1 MNGWLKQLI
10 DLSGDYDYAWFIAI
24 LAWCGV
30 AVGAWRRDDRR
41 ETWLIWLAGANIVQ
55 AAIELTLYANYFHY
69 QYPYVWWDLALGLSQ
84 AIGIAAL
91 WWPLAGQ
98 VVPVRPQLW
107 RLLTLTVAVYLG
119 VTRFDSPI
127 YGGLSLALA
136 SAGGAWAVIRSAS
149 AVRVLGRLS
158 PRELRRMRLG
168 LLVVAVLPIVSTF
181 GPLAYAMAMG
191 RRDTDFSPFELIA
204 AVANAVAAVLLG
216 SALWAQRLRAA
227 PGASESAAQRWSADL
242 RLGFTILT
250 VWLVFGLA
258 LAVANGRLARHTFE
272 ESLLLRARTA
282 AALLD
287 QAALRAALGPNF
299 QLGETRTVR
308 RISNGKE
315 AQQVSVPWTEAAP
328 FATLRSQLRQLL
340 EANQTNTASSFFIW
354 LMVIRDGKAIRAAQ
368 ASDPE
373 GPHPWR
379 NIENDPAL
387 ADEARL
393 AKGRAFLEGP
403 VADEWGPRVSANAAV
418 MDTSTGRPLGWLTM
432 TIEAIAWATT
442 FAMARL
448 QAMFVTAIGVA
459 LWVVAVMFW
468 LRRSERELALQQAEQ
483 SAAADRAKSQFL
495 AQVSHEL
502 RAPLQGIYGYTDL
515 IEMTPL
521 DVHQQDLLSS
531 LRGQSTLMLRLVN
544 DLVDLGALQ
553 AGAFRLNPEEV
564 ELHALVAECLDS
576 VRTRAEAKN
585 LEISCQLH
593 PGVPG
598 QARTDGARLRQVL
611 LNLLGNAVK
620 YTHVG
625 GIKLRVQRC
634 DPVNL
639 GLPVPE
645 WARIGV
651 WVEFAVIDTGPG
663 IAPEDQQRIFEPF
676 IRLER
681 DLAEQGAGL
690 GLALTGRLCH
700 ALGGNVHV
708 ESDGEHGSSFIARL
722 PLGVPGEP
730 ATGEKRVTD
739 PAKASWPG
747 LRVLVADDN
756 TLMRELTVT
765 FLRSRGARVTEA
777 CDGLTAVEECRER
790 MFDVVLLD
798 ISMPWLDGHAAIQ
811 RLRAPRG
818 ARGRP
823 WVIGLSAHAKPEEE
837 ARALA
842 EGMDCFLVKPMPL
855 AALAE
860 AMFAAPAAQRVWR
873 TAGVETAE
881 TGTPLRERL
890 LEIYARETPRVMDK
904 LRGAAQAHDWPALRS
919 LAHYLQN
926 SADALG
932 DERLQRCCHDLQFAA
947 ETASD
952 DSVGS
957 LLTALELAANEPL
970 ALRRK
975 QLPVSARPRAQVG
988 QLAHA

>member
-24 LAWCGV
+24 LAWCAV
-30 AVGAWRRDDRR
+30 AIGAWGRRDRR
-41 ETWLIWLAGANIVQ
+41 ESWLIWLAGANVVQ
-55 AAIELTLYANYFHY
+55 ATLELTLYANDIRM
-69 QYPYVWWDLALGLSQ
+69 PYLGWDFVLGLSQ
-84 AIGIAAL
+84 AVGIAAL

-98 VVPVRPQLW
+98 VVPVRRQFW
-107 RLLTLTVAVYLG
+107 RVLTLTAGLYLG

-136 SAGGAWAVIRSAS
+136 SAGGVWAVIRSVS

-168 LLVVAVLPIVSTF
+168 LLAVAVLPIVSTF
-181 GPLAYAMAMG
+181 GPLAYAMDLG

-204 AVANAVAAVLLG
+204 AVANVVAAVWLA

-227 PGASESAAQRWSADL
+227 PGASESAAKRWNADL
-242 RLGFTILT
+242 RLGFTILI

-258 LAVANGRLARHTFE
+258 LAVANGRQARADFE
-272 ESLLLRARTA
+272 QSLLLRARTA

-287 QAALRAALGPNF
+287 QTALRAALGPNF
-299 QLGETRTVR
+299 KPGQIRTVHR
-308 RISNGKE
+308 QMINGKE
-315 AQQVSVPWTEAAP
+315 AQQVYVPWTEAEP
-328 FATLRSQLRQLL
+328 SFSTLRSQLRQLL
-340 EANQTNTASSFFIW
+340 EANQTNSASRFFIW
-354 LMVIRDGKAIRAAQ
+354 LMVIRDGKAICAAK
-368 ASDPE
+368 ASDSE
-373 GPHPWR
+373 RPHPWK
-379 NIENDPAL
+379 NIIDDPAL

-393 AKGRAFLEGP
+393 AKGGAFLEGP
-403 VADEWGPRVSANAAV
+403 VTDEWGSRVSANAPV
-418 MDTSTGRPLGWLTM
+418 MDTATGRPLGWLSM
-432 TIEAIAWATT
+432 TIASTAWATT

-468 LRRSERELALQQAEQ
+468 LRRSERELAMQQAEQ
-483 SAAADRAKSQFL
+483 SEAADRAKSQFL

-521 DVHQQDLLSS
+521 DVHQQDLLTS

-564 ELHALVAECLDS
+564 DLHGLVAECLDS

-593 PGVPG
+593 PSVPG

-620 YTHVG
+620 YTHEG
-625 GIKLRVQRC
+625 SIKLRVQRC

-645 WARIGV
+645 WARVGV
-651 WVEFAVIDTGPG
+651 WVEFGVIDTGPG

-722 PLGVPGEP
+722 PFGLPTEP
-730 ATGEKRVTD
+730 ATGEKRVTE
-739 PAKASWPG
+739 PGKAAWPG

-756 TLMRELTVT
+756 TLMRELLCS

-818 ARGRP
+818 ARGQP
-823 WVIGLSAHAKPEEE
+823 WVIGLSAHAGPEEE

-842 EGMDCFLVKPMPL
+842 GGMNCFLVKPMPL

-873 TAGVETAE
+873 TAGAETEETAA
-881 TGTPLRERL
+881 PLRERL
-890 LEIYARETPRVMDK
+890 LEIYARETPRVVDK

-932 DERLQRCCHDLQFAA
+932 AGQLRRCCRDLESAA
-947 ETASD
+947 EKAAD
-952 DSVGS
+952 DSVGP
-957 LLTALELAANEPL
+957 LLTAVELAANEPL
-970 ALRRK
+970 SFRRK
-975 QLPVSARPRAQVG
+975 QPLVHVG
-988 QLAHA
+988 QLVHA

>member
-1 MNGWLKQLI
+1 MNDWLKQLI
-10 DLSGDYDYAWFIAI
+10 DFSGDYDYAWFIAC
-24 LAWCGV
+24 LAWSGV
-30 AVGAWRRDDRR
+30 AVGAWGRRDRR
-41 ETWLIWLAGANIVQ
+41 ESWLIWLAVANMVQ
-55 AAIELTLYANYFHY
+55 GAIELTLYANDFLVPD
-69 QYPYVWWDLALGLSQ
+69 PYYTWDFALGLSQ

-91 WWPLAGQ
+91 WWPLVGQ

-107 RLLTLTVAVYLG
+107 RALTLTAGIYLG
-119 VTRFDSPI
+119 VTRFDSPV

-158 PRELRRMRLG
+158 PRELRQMRLG
-168 LLVVAVLPIVSTF
+168 LLAVAVLPIISSF
-181 GPLAYAMAMG
+181 GPLAYAMDLG
-191 RRDTDFSPFELIA
+191 RRNTDFSPFELIA
-204 AVANAVAAVLLG
+204 AVFSVIAAVLLG
-216 SALWAQRLRAA
+216 SALWEQRLRSA
-227 PGASESAAQRWSADL
+227 PGASESAAQRWNADL
-242 RLGFTILT
+242 RLGFTILS
-250 VWLVFGLA
+250 VWMVFGLA
-258 LAVANGRLARHTFE
+258 LAVANGRQARAAFE
-272 ESLLLRARTA
+272 QSLLLRARTA
-282 AALLD
+282 AVLLD
-287 QAALRAALGPNF
+287 QTALRAAFGPNF
-299 QLGETRTVR
+299 QPEQTRTVR
-308 RISNGKE
+308 RVSNNGKE
-315 AQQVSVPWTEAAP
+315 AHQVYMSGTETAA
-328 FATLRSQLRQLL
+328 FATLHSQLRQLL
-340 EANQTNTASSFFIW
+340 QANQTNNAGRLFIW
-354 LMVIRDGKAIRAAQ
+354 LMVIRDGKAIRAVDAKE
-368 ASDPE
+368 PE
-373 GPHPWR
+373 RHPWK

-393 AKGRAFLEGP
+393 AKGGAFLEGP
-403 VADEWGPRVSANAAV
+403 VEDEWGTWFFANAAV
-418 MDTSTGRPLGWLTM
+418 VDTATGRPLGWLTM
-432 TIEAIAWATT
+432 TVSSTAWATT

-521 DVHQQDLLSS
+521 DVHQQDLLTS

-564 ELHALVAECLDS
+564 ELPALVAECLDS
-576 VRTRAEAKN
+576 VRTRAEAKG
-585 LEISCQLH
+585 LEISCQLQ

-620 YTHVG
+620 YTREG
-625 GIKLRVQRC
+625 SIKLGIQRC
-634 DPVNL
+634 DPVDL
-639 GLPVPE
+639 GMPVPE

-700 ALGGNVHV
+700 ALGGNLHV

-722 PLGVPGEP
+722 PLGVPGES
-730 ATGEKRVTD
+730 AVGEKLVTD
-739 PAKASWPG
+739 PAKATWPG

-756 TLMRELTVT
+756 NLMREMLCS
-765 FLRSRGARVTEA
+765 FLRSRGALVTEA
-777 CDGLTAVEECRER
+777 CDGLAAVEECHER

-823 WVIGLSAHAKPEEE
+823 WVIGLSAHARPEEE
-837 ARALA
+837 ARAMA
-842 EGMDCFLVKPMPL
+842 GGMDCFLVKPMPL

-860 AMFAAPAAQRVWR
+860 AMFAAPAAQRVWH
-873 TAGVETAE
+873 TAGVETEE
-881 TGTPLRERL
+881 TPALLRERL
-890 LEIYARETPRVMDK
+890 LEIYARETPRVVDE
-904 LRGAAQAHDWPALRS
+904 LRGAARAHDWPALRS
-919 LAHYLQN
+919 LAHYLKN

-932 DERLQRCCHDLQFAA
+932 AGRLQRCCNDLQFAA
-947 ETASD
+947 ETATGA
-952 DSVGS
+952 SVDP
-957 LLTALELAANEPL
+957 LLTAVELAANEPL
-970 ALRRK
+970 SFGQK
-975 QLPVSARPRAQVG
+975 QRLV
-988 QLAHA
+988 HA

>member
-1 MNGWLKQLI
+1 MNDLLQQLI
-10 DLSGDYDYAWFIAI
+10 NLSGDYDYVWFIAG

-30 AVGAWRRDDRR
+30 AVGAWGRGDRC
-41 ETWLIWLAGANIVQ
+41 ESWLIWLAGANVVQ
-55 AAIELTLYANYFHY
+55 AAIELALYTNDFR
-69 QYPYVWWDLALGLSQ
+69 YPYIGWDLALGLSQ

-91 WWPLAGQ
+91 WWPLVGQ
-98 VVPVRPQLW
+98 VVPMRPQLW
-107 RLLTLTVAVYLG
+107 RALTLTAGLFLG
-119 VTRFDSPI
+119 LTRFDSPV

-181 GPLAYAMAMG
+181 GPLAYAMNLG
-191 RRDTDFSPFELIA
+191 RRYVDFSPFELIA
-204 AVANAVAAVLLG
+204 AIANVVAAILLA

-227 PGASESAAQRWSADL
+227 PGASESAVQRWNADL

-250 VWLVFGLA
+250 VWLAAGLA
-258 LAVANGRLARHTFE
+258 IAVWNGRQARAAFE
-272 ESLLLRARTA
+272 QSLLLRARTA

-287 QAALRAALGPNF
+287 QAALRSALGPNF
-299 QLGETRTVR
+299 KVSETRTVR
-308 RISNGKE
+308 RISNGQE
-315 AQQVSVPWTEAAP
+315 AQQAYVPWTEAAP
-328 FATLRSQLRQLL
+328 FDTLRLQLRQLF
-340 EANQTNTASSFFIW
+340 EANQTDSAGGFFIG
-354 LMVIRDGKAIRAAQ
+354 LNVIWDGKVIDVAK

-373 GPHPWR
+373 GPHPWK
-379 NIENDPAL
+379 NIHNDLAL

-393 AKGRAFLEGP
+393 AKGGAFLEGP
-403 VADEWGPRVSANAAV
+403 LKDEWGARFSANAAV
-418 MDTSTGRPLGWLTM
+418 MDTATGKPFGWLTM
-432 TIEAIAWATT
+432 TVQATAWATT
-442 FAMARL
+442 FALARL

-483 SAAADRAKSQFL
+483 SASADRAKSQFL

-502 RAPLQGIYGYTDL
+502 RAPLQGVYGYTDL

-521 DVHQQDLLSS
+521 DVHQQDLLTS

-564 ELHALVAECLDS
+564 ELHALVAECMDS

-585 LEISCQLH
+585 LGISCQLH
-593 PGVPG
+593 LGVPG
-598 QARTDGARLRQVL
+598 LARTDGARLRQVL

-620 YTHVG
+620 YTREG
-625 GIKLRVQRC
+625 SIKLRVQRC

-663 IAPEDQQRIFEPF
+663 IAPEDQQRVFEPF

-690 GLALTGRLCH
+690 GLALTGRLCR

-730 ATGEKRVTD
+730 ATGEKPVTD
-739 PAKASWPG
+739 PAKAAWPG

-756 TLMRELTVT
+756 TIMRELLCS

-811 RLRAPRG
+811 RLRAPGG

-823 WVIGLSAHAKPEEE
+823 WVIGLSAHAGPEEE
-837 ARALA
+837 ASALA
-842 EGMDCFLVKPMPL
+842 EGMNCFLVKPMPL
-855 AALAE
+855 TALVE

-873 TAGVETAE
+873 TAGAEIEETAA
-881 TGTPLRERL
+881 PLRERL
-890 LEIYARETPRVMDK
+890 LEIYARETPRVVDK

-932 DERLQRCCHDLQFAA
+932 AGRLQRCCHDLESAA
-947 ETASD
+947 KAAAD
-952 DSVGS
+952 DSVGP
-957 LLTALELAANEPL
+957 LLKAVELAANESL
-970 ALRRK
+970 SLRRK
-975 QLPVSARPRAQVG
+975 QQPAQVV

>member
-1 MNGWLKQLI
+1 MNGWLQQLI
-10 DLSGDYDYAWFIAI
+10 DLSGDYDYMWFIAI
-24 LAWCGV
+24 MVWCAV
-30 AVGAWRRDDRR
+30 AVGAWGRGNRR
-41 ETWLIWLAGANIVQ
+41 ESWLIWLAVANMVQ
-55 AAIELTLYANYFHY
+55 AAIELALYANDIHT
-69 QYPYVWWDLALGLSQ
+69 PYIWWDFALGLSQ

-91 WWPLAGQ
+91 WWPLTGQ
-98 VVPVRPQLW
+98 VVPVRSQLW
-107 RLLTLTVAVYLG
+107 RALTLTAGLYLG

-136 SAGGAWAVIRSAS
+136 SAGGAWAVIRSVS

-181 GPLAYAMAMG
+181 GPLAYAMDMG
-191 RRDTDFSPFELIA
+191 RRNTDFSPFELIA
-204 AVANAVAAVLLG
+204 AVASVVAAVLLG
-216 SALWAQRLRAA
+216 SALWAQRLRAVSS
-227 PGASESAAQRWSADL
+227 ASESATKRWNADL
-242 RLGFTILT
+242 RLGFSILI

-258 LAVANGRLARHTFE
+258 LAMANGRQARATFE
-272 ESLLLRARTA
+272 QSLLLRARTA

-287 QAALRAALGPNF
+287 QTSLRAALGPDF
-299 QLGETRTVR
+299 KPGQIRTVR
-308 RISNGKE
+308 RISTGRE
-315 AQQVSVPWTEAAP
+315 AQQVYVPWTEAAP
-328 FATLRSQLRQLL
+328 FATIRSQLRQLL
-340 EANQTNTASSFFIW
+340 EANQTNSASPFVIW

-368 ASDPE
+368 ASDLE
-373 GPHPWR
+373 GHPWK

-393 AKGRAFLEGP
+393 AKGGAFLEGP
-403 VADEWGPRVSANAAV
+403 VKDEWSTRVSANAAV
-418 MDTSTGRPLGWLTM
+418 MDTATGRPLGWLAM
-432 TIEAIAWATT
+432 SIEATTWATT

-459 LWVVAVMFW
+459 LWVVAIMFW

-553 AGAFRLNPEEV
+553 AGAFRLNPEEL

-576 VRTRAEAKN
+576 VRTRAEAKG

-620 YTHVG
+620 YTREG
-625 GIKLRVQRC
+625 SIKLRVQRC
-634 DPVNL
+634 DPVDL

-645 WARIGV
+645 WARMGV

-690 GLALTGRLCH
+690 GLALTGRLCR

-708 ESDGEHGSSFIARL
+708 ESDGEHGSSFVARL

-739 PAKASWPG
+739 PVKAAWPG

-756 TLMRELTVT
+756 TLMRELLCS

-811 RLRAPRG
+811 RLRAPGG
-818 ARGRP
+818 ARGQP
-823 WVIGLSAHAKPEEE
+823 WVIGLSAHAGPEEE

-842 EGMDCFLVKPMPL
+842 EGMNCFLVKPMPL
-855 AALAE
+855 AALVE

-873 TAGVETAE
+873 IAGAE
-881 TGTPLRERL
+881 IEEAAAPLRERL
-890 LEIYARETPRVMDK
+890 LEIYARETPRVVDK
-904 LRGAAQAHDWPALRS
+904 LRRAAQAHDWPALRL
-919 LAHYLQN
+919 LAHYLKN

-932 DERLQRCCHDLQFAA
+932 AGQLQRCCHDLESAA
-947 ETASD
+947 KAAAD
-952 DSVGS
+952 DSVGP
-957 LLTALELAANEPL
+957 LLTAVELAANEPL
-970 ALRRK
+970 SFKRSR
-975 QLPVSARPRAQVG
+975 
-988 QLAHA
+988 QLAPA

>member
-1 MNGWLKQLI
+1 MNGWLHQWI

-30 AVGAWRRDDRR
+30 AVGAWGRGDRR
-41 ETWLIWLAGANIVQ
+41 ESWLIWLAGSNVVGSAL
-55 AAIELTLYANYFHY
+55 ELALYANNFRA
-69 QYPYVWWDLALGLSQ
+69 PYLGWDFALGLSQ
-84 AIGIAAL
+84 AVGIAAL
-91 WWPLAGQ
+91 WWPLAGK
-98 VVPVRPQLW
+98 VVPARSQLW
-107 RLLTLTVAVYLG
+107 RALTLTAGVFLG
-119 VTRFDSPI
+119 MTRFDSPV

-149 AVRVLGRLS
+149 AVRVLGRLT
-158 PRELRRMRLG
+158 PRQLRWMRLG
-168 LLVVAVLPIVSTF
+168 LFAVVLLPVVSTF
-181 GPLAYAMAMG
+181 GPLAYAMDQG
-191 RRDTDFSPFELIA
+191 RRYVDFSPFELVS
-204 AVANAVAAVLLG
+204 AVANIAAATLIG

-227 PGASESAAQRWSADL
+227 ANTSESAAQRWNADL
-242 RLGFTILT
+242 RLLFTSLI

-258 LAVANGRLARHTFE
+258 LAIAAGRQARAAFE
-272 ESLLLRARTA
+272 QSLLLRARTA

-287 QAALRAALGPNF
+287 QDALRTALGPNF
-299 QLGETRTVR
+299 KLGRTHTVHLP
-308 RISNGKE
+308 NGRE
-315 AQQVSVPWTEAAP
+315 AQQVYVLWTETAP
-328 FATLRSQLRQLL
+328 FATLRSQLRQLDQ
-340 EANQTNTASSFFIW
+340 ANKTDDAEQHYTYLA
-354 LMVIRDGKAIRAAQ
+354 VIRNGNVIRAVA
-368 ASDPE
+368 ASDRE
-373 GPHPWR
+373 GQHPWK
-379 NIENDPAL
+379 NIDHNPDL

-393 AKGRAFLEGP
+393 AKGGAFLEGP
-403 VADEWGPRVSANAAV
+403 FKNEWGAQFSANAAV
-418 MDTSTGRPLGWLTM
+418 MDMSTGKPFGWLTM
-432 TIEAIAWATT
+432 TIPATAWATAFT
-442 FAMARL
+442 MARL
-448 QAMFVTAIGVA
+448 QAMAVAAIGVA
-459 LWVVAVMFW
+459 LWALAVVYR
-468 LRRSERELALQQAEQ
+468 LRRSERELALQHAEQ
-483 SAAADRAKSQFL
+483 AAAADRAKSQFL

-521 DVHQQDLLSS
+521 DVHQQDLLTS

-564 ELHALVAECLDS
+564 DLPALVAECMDS

-585 LEISCQLH
+585 LQISCQLH

-620 YTHVG
+620 YTREG
-625 GIKLRVQRC
+625 SIKLRVQRC

-639 GLPVPE
+639 GMPVPE

-651 WVEFAVIDTGPG
+651 WVEFTVIDTGPG

-690 GLALTGRLCH
+690 GLALTGRLCR

-722 PLGVPGEP
+722 PFGVPGEP
-730 ATGEKRVTD
+730 ATGEKPATD
-739 PAKASWPG
+739 PAKAAWPG

-756 TLMRELTVT
+756 TLMRELLGS

-777 CDGLTAVEECRER
+777 CDGLSAVEECRER
-790 MFDVVLLD
+790 MFDIVLLD
-798 ISMPWLDGHAAIQ
+798 ISMPWLDGHAAIR
-811 RLRAPRG
+811 RLRGPGG

-823 WVIGLSAHAKPEEE
+823 WVIGLSAHAGPEEE

-855 AALAE
+855 AALTE

-873 TAGVETAE
+873 TTGAETKETAA
-881 TGTPLRERL
+881 PLRERL
-890 LEIYARETPRVMDK
+890 LEIYARETPRVVGE
-904 LRGAAQAHDWPALRS
+904 LRGAAQAHDWTSLRS
-919 LAHYLQN
+919 LAHYLKN

-932 DERLQRCCHDLQFAA
+932 AGRLQQCCNDLQSAA
-947 ETASD
+947 ETATG
-952 DSVGS
+952 DSVEP
-957 LLTALELAANEPL
+957 LLSAVERAANEPL
-970 ALRRK
+970 AFRRGRR
-975 QLPVSARPRAQVG
+975 LV
-988 QLAHA
+988 HA

>member
-1 MNGWLKQLI
+1 L
-10 DLSGDYDYAWFIAI
+10 
-24 LAWCGV
+24 
-30 AVGAWRRDDRR
+30 R
-41 ETWLIWLAGANIVQ
+41 Q
-55 AAIELTLYANYFHY
+55 A
-69 QYPYVWWDLALGLSQ
+69 
-84 AIGIAAL
+84 
-91 WWPLAGQ
+91 
-98 VVPVRPQLW
+98 
-107 RLLTLTVAVYLG
+107 
-119 VTRFDSPI
+119 
-127 YGGLSLALA
+127 
-136 SAGGAWAVIRSAS
+136 
-149 AVRVLGRLS
+149 
-158 PRELRRMRLG
+158 
-168 LLVVAVLPIVSTF
+168 F
-181 GPLAYAMAMG
+181 GP
-191 RRDTDFSPFELIA
+191 DFK
-204 AVANAVAAVLLG
+204 
-216 SALWAQRLRAA
+216 
-227 PGASESAAQRWSADL
+227 
-242 RLGFTILT
+242 
-250 VWLVFGLA
+250 
-258 LAVANGRLARHTFE
+258 
-272 ESLLLRARTA
+272 
-282 AALLD
+282 
-287 QAALRAALGPNF
+287 
-299 QLGETRTVR
+299 LGEIRTVR
-308 RISNGKE
+308 RISTGTE
-315 AQQVSVPWTEAAP
+315 AQQVYLPWTESAP
-328 FATLRSQLRQLL
+328 FVTLRSQLRQLVK
-340 EANQTNTASSFFIW
+340 ANQGDYGGDFFAW
-354 LMVIRDGKAIRAAQ
+354 LNVIRDGKVIFAAK

-373 GPHPWR
+373 GPHPWK
-379 NIENDPAL
+379 NIDRDPAL

-393 AKGRAFLEGP
+393 AKGGAFLEGP
-403 VADEWGPRVSANAAV
+403 LTDEWGARFNANAAV
-418 MDTSTGRPLGWLTM
+418 IDTVTGRPFGWLTM
-432 TIEAIAWATT
+432 AIPATAWATT

-448 QAMFVTAIGVA
+448 QAMFVTVIGVV
-459 LWVVAVMFW
+459 LWIVTVAYR

-598 QARTDGARLRQVL
+598 QVRTDGARLRQVL

-620 YTHVG
+620 YTREG
-625 GIKLRVQRC
+625 SIKLRVQRC

-722 PLGVPGEP
+722 PLGVSGEP
-730 ATGEKRVTD
+730 ATGEKPVTD
-739 PAKASWPG
+739 PAKAAWPG

-756 TLMRELTVT
+756 TLMRELLGS
-765 FLRSRGARVTEA
+765 FLRSRGARVTEVS
-777 CDGLTAVEECRER
+777 DGLSVVEECRER

-811 RLRAPRG
+811 RLRGPRG
-818 ARGRP
+818 ARGQP
-823 WVIGLSAHAKPEEE
+823 WVIGLSAHAGPEEE
-837 ARALA
+837 TRALA
-842 EGMDCFLVKPMPL
+842 GGMDCFLVKPMSL

-860 AMFAAPAAQRVWR
+860 AMFAAPTAQRVWR
-873 TAGVETAE
+873 TAGMETGETAA
-881 TGTPLRERL
+881 PLRERL
-890 LEIYARETPRVMDK
+890 LEIYARETPRVVDK
-904 LRGAAQAHDWPALRS
+904 LRGAARAHDWPALRS

-932 DERLQRCCHDLQFAA
+932 AGRLQRCCHDLESAA
-947 ETASD
+947 KAAAD
-952 DSVGS
+952 DSVGP
-957 LLTALELAANEPL
+957 LLTAVELAANEPL
-970 ALRRK
+970 AFRRK
-975 QLPVSARPRAQVG
+975 QPFVHVR
-988 QLAHA
+988 QLAPA

>member
-1 MNGWLKQLI
+1 MNSWVRQLSG
-10 DLSGDYDYAWFIAI
+10 LSGDYDYAWFIAG
-24 LAWCGV
+24 LAWCAV
-30 AVGAWRRDDRR
+30 VVGAWGRRDRR
-41 ETWLIWLAGANIVQ
+41 ESWLIWLAGANMVQ
-55 AAIELTLYANYFHY
+55 AAIELALYASDIRM
-69 QYPYVWWDLALGLSQ
+69 PYLGWDFVLGLSQ
-84 AIGIAAL
+84 AMGIAAL
-91 WWPLAGQ
+91 WWPLVGQ
-98 VVPVRPQLW
+98 VVPLRPHLW
-107 RLLTLTVAVYLG
+107 RALTFTAGIYLG
-119 VTRFDSPI
+119 LTRFDSPI

-136 SAGGAWAVIRSAS
+136 SAGGAWAVIRSVS

-168 LLVVAVLPIVSTF
+168 LLVVAVLPVVSTF
-181 GPLAYAMAMG
+181 GPLAYAMDLG

-204 AVANAVAAVLLG
+204 AVSNMVAAVLLA
-216 SALWAQRLRAA
+216 SALWAQRLRVA
-227 PGASESAAQRWSADL
+227 PGASESAAQRWNADL

-258 LAVANGRLARHTFE
+258 LAVANGRQARAAFE
-272 ESLLLRARTA
+272 QSLLLRARTA
-282 AALLD
+282 TALLD
-287 QAALRAALGPNF
+287 QTALRAAFGPDF
-299 QLGETRTVR
+299 KPGQIRTVR
-308 RISNGKE
+308 RVSIGKE
-315 AQQVSVPWTEAAP
+315 AQQVYVPGTEAAP
-328 FATLRSQLRQLL
+328 FAKLRSQLRLLL
-340 EANQTNTASSFFIW
+340 EANQTNSASRFFIW
-354 LMVIRDGKAIRAAQ
+354 LMVIRDGKVICAAK
-368 ASDPE
+368 ASDVE
-373 GPHPWR
+373 GLHPWK
-379 NIENDPAL
+379 NIIDDPAL

-393 AKGRAFLEGP
+393 AKGGAFLEGP
-403 VADEWGPRVSANAAV
+403 VEDEWGSRVSANAAV
-418 MDTSTGRPLGWLTM
+418 RDTATGRPFGWLSM
-432 TIEAIAWATT
+432 TIASTAWATT

-459 LWVVAVMFW
+459 FWVVAVMFW

-564 ELHALVAECLDS
+564 DLPALVAECIDS
-576 VRTRAEAKN
+576 VRTRAEAKG

-593 PGVPG
+593 PGVPR

-620 YTHVG
+620 YTREG
-625 GIKLRVQRC
+625 SIKLKVQRC
-634 DPVNL
+634 DPVDL
-639 GLPVPE
+639 GMPVPE
-645 WARIGV
+645 WARVGV

-722 PLGVPGEP
+722 PFGLPGEP
-730 ATGEKRVTD
+730 ATGEKRVVD
-739 PAKASWPG
+739 PAKAAWPG

-756 TLMRELTVT
+756 NLMRELLCS

-777 CDGLTAVEECRER
+777 CDGLSAVEECHER

-811 RLRAPRG
+811 RLRAPGG
-818 ARGRP
+818 ARGQP
-823 WVIGLSAHAKPEEE
+823 WVIGLSAQAGPEEE

-842 EGMDCFLVKPMPL
+842 EGMNCFLVKPMPL
-855 AALAE
+855 VALAE

-873 TAGVETAE
+873 TAGADTEECAAA
-881 TGTPLRERL
+881 PLRERL
-890 LEIYARETPRVMDK
+890 LEIYARETPRVVDK
-904 LRGAAQAHDWPALRS
+904 LRSAAQAHDWPAMRS

-932 DERLQRCCHDLQFAA
+932 AERLHRCCHDLESAA
-947 ETASD
+947 EAAAD
-952 DSVGS
+952 DSVGP
-957 LLTALELAANEPL
+957 LLTAVELAANDPL
-970 ALRRK
+970 LFRRN
-975 QLPVSARPRAQVG
+975 RPLVHAG
-988 QLAHA
+988 QLVHA

>member
-24 LAWCGV
+24 LAWCAVG
-30 AVGAWRRDDRR
+30 VGAWGRRDRR
-41 ETWLIWLAGANIVQ
+41 ESWLIWLAGAGIAQ
-55 AAIELTLYANYFHY
+55 GAIELVLYANDFRA
-69 QYPYVWWDLALGLSQ
+69 PYLGWDFALGLSQ

-98 VVPVRPQLW
+98 VVPLRPQLW
-107 RLLTLTVAVYLG
+107 RALTLTAGIYLG
-119 VTRFDSPI
+119 LTRFDSPV

-136 SAGGAWAVIRSAS
+136 SAGGAWAVVRSVS

-181 GPLAYAMAMG
+181 GPLAYAMNLG
-191 RRDTDFSPFELIA
+191 RRSMDFSPFELIA
-204 AVANAVAAVLLG
+204 AVANVVAAVLLA
-216 SALWAQRLRAA
+216 SPLWSQRLRAA
-227 PGASESAAQRWSADL
+227 PGASESAAQRWNADL

-250 VWLVFGLA
+250 IWLVFGLA
-258 LAVANGRLARHTFE
+258 LAVANGRQARAAFE
-272 ESLLLRARTA
+272 QSLLLRARTA

-287 QAALRAALGPNF
+287 QTALRAALGPNF
-299 QLGETRTVR
+299 KLGQIHTVR
-308 RISNGKE
+308 RITDGRE
-315 AQQVSVPWTEAAP
+315 GQQVYVSWTEAAP
-328 FATLRSQLRQLL
+328 FATLRSQLRQLG
-340 EANQTNTASSFFIW
+340 EANQTNTTSRCFIW
-354 LMVIRDGKAIRAAQ
+354 LVVIRDGKAIRAAQ
-368 ASDPE
+368 ASERD
-373 GPHPWR
+373 GPQPWK

-393 AKGRAFLEGP
+393 AKGGAFLEGP
-403 VADEWGPRVSANAAV
+403 VKDEWGARFSANAAV
-418 MDTSTGRPLGWLTM
+418 MDTATGRPLGWLSM
-432 TIEAIAWATT
+432 TIAATAWATT

-448 QAMFVTAIGVA
+448 QAMFVTTIGVA

-483 SAAADRAKSQFL
+483 AAAADRAKSQFL

-521 DVHQQDLLSS
+521 DVHQQDLLTS

-564 ELHALVAECLDS
+564 DLPALVAECMDS

-585 LEISCQLH
+585 LEISCQLQ

-620 YTHVG
+620 YTREG
-625 GIKLRVQRC
+625 TIKLKVQRC
-634 DPVNL
+634 DPVDL
-639 GLPVPE
+639 GMPVPE

-722 PLGVPGEP
+722 PFGLPTEP
-730 ATGEKRVTD
+730 ATGETLVTD
-739 PAKASWPG
+739 PAKAAWPG

-765 FLRSRGARVTEA
+765 FLRSGGARVTEA
-777 CDGLTAVEECRER
+777 CDGLSAVEECRER

-798 ISMPWLDGHAAIQ
+798 ISMPWLDGHGVIQ

-823 WVIGLSAHAKPEEE
+823 WVIGLSAHAAPEEE

-842 EGMDCFLVKPMPL
+842 EGMDCFLIKPMPL

-860 AMFAAPAAQRVWR
+860 AMFAAPAAQRVWQ
-873 TAGVETAE
+873 TAGAE
-881 TGTPLRERL
+881 TGGTVAPLRERL

-919 LAHYLQN
+919 LTHYLQN

-932 DERLQRCCHDLQFAA
+932 AVQLQRCCHDLESAA
-947 ETASD
+947 ETAAD
-952 DSVGS
+952 DSVRP
-957 LLTALELAANEPL
+957 LLAAVELAAN
-970 ALRRK
+970 ALLSSRRM
-975 QLPVSARPRAQVG
+975 QTPVHVG
-988 QLAHA
+988 PWVHA

>member
-1 MNGWLKQLI
+1 MNEWLKQLS
-10 DLSGDYDYAWFIAI
+10 DVSGDYDYAWFIAI
-24 LAWCGV
+24 LAWCAV
-30 AVGAWRRDDRR
+30 AAGAWGRGERR
-41 ETWLIWLAGANIVQ
+41 ESWLIWLAGSNMVG
-55 AAIELTLYANYFHY
+55 AAMELALYAKYFRG
-69 QYPYVWWDLALGLSQ
+69 PYYGWDLALGLSQ
-84 AIGIAAL
+84 AVGIAAL

-98 VVPVRPQLW
+98 VVPVRPYLW
-107 RLLTLTVAVYLG
+107 RALTLTVGIYLG
-119 VTRFDSPI
+119 VTRFDSPV

-136 SAGGAWAVIRSAS
+136 SAGGAWAVIRSVA

-158 PRELRRMRLG
+158 PRELRWMRLG
-168 LLVVAVLPIVSTF
+168 LLAVAVLPVVSTF
-181 GPLAYAMAMG
+181 GPLAYAMNLG
-191 RRDTDFSPFELIA
+191 RRFTDLSPFELIS
-204 AVANAVAAVLLG
+204 AVANIAAAVLLG
-216 SALWAQRLRAA
+216 SSLWAQRLRAV
-227 PGASESAAQRWSADL
+227 GAKSESAAQRWNADL

-258 LAVANGRLARHTFE
+258 LAIVNGRQARAAFE

-287 QAALRAALGPNF
+287 RTTLRLAFGPDF

-308 RISNGKE
+308 LSNGLE
-315 AQQVSVPWTEAAP
+315 GQQVYVPWTEAAP
-328 FATLRSQLRQLL
+328 FSALRSQLRQLAQ
-340 EANQTNTASSFFIW
+340 ANQGDSGSDFYIVLN
-354 LMVIRDGKAIRAAQ
+354 VIRDGQVIRVAK
-368 ASDPE
+368 SNEPE
-373 GPHPWR
+373 GHPWK
-379 NIENDPAL
+379 NIDHDPAL

-393 AKGRAFLEGP
+393 AKGGAFLEGP
-403 VADEWGPRVSANAAV
+403 IADEWTARFNANAAV
-418 MDTSTGRPLGWLTM
+418 MDTATNRPFGWLTM
-432 TIEAIAWATT
+432 IIEATAWATT

-459 LWVVAVMFW
+459 LWVVVVIYR

-564 ELHALVAECLDS
+564 EIHALVAECLDS

-620 YTHVG
+620 YTREG
-625 GIKLRVQRC
+625 SIKLRVQRC
-634 DPVNL
+634 DPVDL
-639 GLPVPE
+639 GMPVPE

-690 GLALTGRLCH
+690 GLALTGRLCR

-756 TLMRELTVT
+756 TLMRELMGT
-765 FLRSRGARVTEA
+765 FLRSRGARVTEV
-777 CDGLTAVEECRER
+777 CDGLSAVEECRER

-811 RLRAPRG
+811 RLRAAGG
-818 ARGRP
+818 ARGQP
-823 WVIGLSAHAKPEEE
+823 WVIGLSAHAGPEEE

-842 EGMDCFLVKPMPL
+842 EGMNCFLVKPMSL
-855 AALAE
+855 VALVE

-873 TAGVETAE
+873 TMGAETEETAA
-881 TGTPLRERL
+881 PLRERL
-890 LEIYARETPRVMDK
+890 LDIYARETPRVVDK
-904 LRGAAQAHDWPALRS
+904 LRSAAQAHDWPALRS

-932 DERLQRCCHDLQFAA
+932 AGRLQRCCHDLESAA
-947 ETASD
+947 KAAAAD
-952 DSVGS
+952 DSVGP
-957 LLTALELAANEPL
+957 LLTAVELAANEPL
-970 ALRRK
+970 FLRRK
-975 QLPVSARPRAQVG
+975 PPPVQVVTRGRVG
-988 QLAHA
+988 QLVHA

>member
-1 MNGWLKQLI
+1 
-10 DLSGDYDYAWFIAI
+10 
-24 LAWCGV
+24 
-30 AVGAWRRDDRR
+30 
-41 ETWLIWLAGANIVQ
+41 
-55 AAIELTLYANYFHY
+55 
-69 QYPYVWWDLALGLSQ
+69 
-84 AIGIAAL
+84 
-91 WWPLAGQ
+91 
-98 VVPVRPQLW
+98 
-107 RLLTLTVAVYLG
+107 
-119 VTRFDSPI
+119 
-127 YGGLSLALA
+127 
-136 SAGGAWAVIRSAS
+136 
-149 AVRVLGRLS
+149 
-158 PRELRRMRLG
+158 
-168 LLVVAVLPIVSTF
+168 VVAVLPIVSTF
-181 GPLAYAMAMG
+181 GPLAYAMDLG
-191 RRDTDFSPFELIA
+191 RRYTDFSPFELIA
-204 AVANAVAAVLLG
+204 AVSNIVAAVLLG

-227 PGASESAAQRWSADL
+227 PGVSEAAAQRRSADL

-250 VWLVFGLA
+250 VWLAAGLA
-258 LAVANGRLARHTFE
+258 ITVWNGREARAAFE
-272 ESLLLRARTA
+272 QSLLLRARTA

-287 QAALRAALGPNF
+287 QAALRTALGPNF
-299 QLGETRTVR
+299 KIGEMRTVR
-308 RISNGKE
+308 RISNGLE
-315 AQQVSVPWTEAAP
+315 ARQVYVPWTEAAP
-328 FATLRSQLRQLL
+328 FAALRLQLRQLRQ
-340 EANQTNTASSFFIW
+340 ANQTDAASGFFIW
-354 LMVIRDGKAIRAAQ
+354 INVIRDGQVICAAKS
-368 ASDPE
+368 SDPD
-373 GPHPWR
+373 GPHPWK
-379 NIENDPAL
+379 NIDNDPAL

-393 AKGRAFLEGP
+393 AQGGAFLEGP
-403 VADEWGPRVSANAAV
+403 ITDEWAARFNANAAV
-418 MDTSTGRPLGWLTM
+418 MDTATGRPFGWLTM
-432 TIEAIAWATT
+432 TIPATAWATT
-442 FAMARL
+442 FAIARL
-448 QAMFVTAIGVA
+448 QAMIVTAIGVA

-553 AGAFRLNPEEV
+553 AGAFRLNPEDV
-564 ELHALVAECLDS
+564 ELHALVTECMDS
-576 VRTRAEAKN
+576 VRTRAEAKD
-585 LEISCQLH
+585 LQVSCQLQ

-598 QARTDGARLRQVL
+598 LVRTDGARLRQVL

-620 YTHVG
+620 YTREG
-625 GIKLRVQRC
+625 SIKLKVQRC
-634 DPVNL
+634 DPVNM
-639 GLPVPE
+639 GMPVPE

-730 ATGEKRVTD
+730 ATGKKLVTD
-739 PAKASWPG
+739 PAKAAWPG

-756 TLMRELTVT
+756 TLMRALFCS
-765 FLRSRGARVTEA
+765 FLRSRGAWVTEA

-798 ISMPWLDGHAAIQ
+798 ISMPWLDGHAAVR
-811 RLRAPRG
+811 RLRAPGG

-823 WVIGLSAHAKPEEE
+823 WVIGLSAQASPEEE
-837 ARALA
+837 ALALA
-842 EGMDCFLVKPMPL
+842 GGMDCFLVKPMPL
-855 AALAE
+855 GTLVEAL
-860 AMFAAPAAQRVWR
+860 FAAPGAHRVWR
-873 TAGVETAE
+873 TAGAE
-881 TGTPLRERL
+881 TGETAAPLRERL

-904 LRGAAQAHDWPALRS
+904 LRSAAQAHDWPVLRS

-932 DERLQRCCHDLQFAA
+932 AGRLQRCCHDLECAA
-947 ETASD
+947 ETAAG
-952 DSVGS
+952 DSVG
-957 LLTALELAANEPL
+957 LLVREVEQAANEPL
-970 ALRRK
+970 SFRRD
-975 QLPVSARPRAQVG
+975 Q
-988 QLAHA
+988 QLAHAL

>member
-1 MNGWLKQLI
+1 M
-10 DLSGDYDYAWFIAI
+10 
-24 LAWCGV
+24 
-30 AVGAWRRDDRR
+30 
-41 ETWLIWLAGANIVQ
+41 
-55 AAIELTLYANYFHY
+55 
-69 QYPYVWWDLALGLSQ
+69 
-84 AIGIAAL
+84 
-91 WWPLAGQ
+91 
-98 VVPVRPQLW
+98 
-107 RLLTLTVAVYLG
+107 
-119 VTRFDSPI
+119 
-127 YGGLSLALA
+127 
-136 SAGGAWAVIRSAS
+136 SA
-149 AVRVLGRLS
+149 
-158 PRELRRMRLG
+158 
-168 LLVVAVLPIVSTF
+168 T
-181 GPLAYAMAMG
+181 
-191 RRDTDFSPFELIA
+191 
-204 AVANAVAAVLLG
+204 
-216 SALWAQRLRAA
+216 
-227 PGASESAAQRWSADL
+227 
-242 RLGFTILT
+242 
-250 VWLVFGLA
+250 
-258 LAVANGRLARHTFE
+258 
-272 ESLLLRARTA
+272 
-282 AALLD
+282 
-287 QAALRAALGPNF
+287 
-299 QLGETRTVR
+299 
-308 RISNGKE
+308 
-315 AQQVSVPWTEAAP
+315 
-328 FATLRSQLRQLL
+328 
-340 EANQTNTASSFFIW
+340 
-354 LMVIRDGKAIRAAQ
+354 
-368 ASDPE
+368 
-373 GPHPWR
+373 
-379 NIENDPAL
+379 
-387 ADEARL
+387 
-393 AKGRAFLEGP
+393 
-403 VADEWGPRVSANAAV
+403 
-418 MDTSTGRPLGWLTM
+418 
-432 TIEAIAWATT
+432 AWATT
-442 FAMARL
+442 FALARL

-564 ELHALVAECLDS
+564 ELHGLVAECLDS

-620 YTHVG
+620 YTHEG
-625 GIKLRVQRC
+625 SIKLRVQRC

-722 PLGVPGEP
+722 PLGVPGDP
-730 ATGEKRVTD
+730 AIGEKLVTD
-739 PAKASWPG
+739 PAKAAWPG

-756 TLMRELTVT
+756 TLMRELMGS
-765 FLRSRGARVTEA
+765 FLRSRGARVTEVS
-777 CDGLTAVEECRER
+777 DGLAAVEECRER

-811 RLRAPRG
+811 RLRAPGG
-818 ARGRP
+818 ARGQP
-823 WVIGLSAHAKPEEE
+823 WVIGLSAHAGPEEE

-842 EGMDCFLVKPMPL
+842 EGMNCFLVKPMPL

-873 TAGVETAE
+873 TAGAEIEETA
-881 TGTPLRERL
+881 TPLRERL
-890 LEIYARETPRVMDK
+890 LEIYERETPRVVDR

-932 DERLQRCCHDLQFAA
+932 AGQLQRCCHDLESAA
-947 ETASD
+947 KAAAN
-952 DSVGS
+952 DSVGP
-957 LLTALELAANEPL
+957 LLTAVELAANEHL
-970 ALRRK
+970 AFRRK
-975 QLPVSARPRAQVG
+975 QPFVHVG
-988 QLAHA
+988 QLAPA

>member
-1 MNGWLKQLI
+1 MNEWLKQLS
-10 DLSGDYDYAWFIAI
+10 DVSGDYDYAWFIAI
-24 LAWCGV
+24 LAWCAV
-30 AVGAWRRDDRR
+30 AAGAWGRNERR
-41 ETWLIWLAGANIVQ
+41 ESWLIWLAGSNMVG
-55 AAIELTLYANYFHY
+55 AAMELALYAKYFRGLY
-69 QYPYVWWDLALGLSQ
+69 YGWDLALGLSQ

-98 VVPVRPQLW
+98 VVPMRRQLW
-107 RLLTLTVAVYLG
+107 RALTLAAGIYLG

-136 SAGGAWAVIRSAS
+136 SAGGAWAVIRSVS
-149 AVRVLGRLS
+149 AVRVLGCLS

-168 LLVVAVLPIVSTF
+168 LLVVALLPIVSTF
-181 GPLAYAMAMG
+181 GPLAYAMNLG
-191 RRDTDFSPFELIA
+191 RRFTDLSPFELIA
-204 AVANAVAAVLLG
+204 AVANVVAAVLLA
-216 SALWAQRLRAA
+216 SALWAQRLRVA
-227 PGASESAAQRWSADL
+227 PGASASAAKRWNADL

-258 LAVANGRLARHTFE
+258 LAVANGRQARAPFE
-272 ESLLLRARTA
+272 QSLLLRARTA

-287 QAALRAALGPNF
+287 QTTLRKAFGPDF
-299 QLGETRTVR
+299 KLGEIRTVR
-308 RISNGKE
+308 RISNGWE
-315 AQQVSVPWTEAAP
+315 AQQVYVPWTESAP
-328 FATLRSQLRQLL
+328 FAALRSQLRQLAQ
-340 EANQTNTASSFFIW
+340 ANQGDSGGVFFVW
-354 LMVIRDGKAIRAAQ
+354 LNVIRDGKVIFAVK

-373 GPHPWR
+373 GPHPWK
-379 NIENDPAL
+379 NIDHDPAL

-393 AKGRAFLEGP
+393 AKGGAFLEGP
-403 VADEWGPRVSANAAV
+403 LTDEWGARFNANAAV
-418 MDTSTGRPLGWLTM
+418 IDTVTGQPFGWLTM
-432 TIEAIAWATT
+432 AIPAAAWATT

-448 QAMFVTAIGVA
+448 QAMFVTTIGVA
-459 LWVVAVMFW
+459 LWIVAVMFW

-483 SAAADRAKSQFL
+483 AAAADRAKSQFL

-553 AGAFRLNPEEV
+553 AGAFRLNPEELD
-564 ELHALVAECLDS
+564 LHGLVAECLDS
-576 VRTRAEAKN
+576 VRTRAEAKE

-620 YTHVG
+620 YTHEG
-625 GIKLRVQRC
+625 SIKLRVRRC

-645 WARIGV
+645 WARMGV

-700 ALGGNVHV
+700 ALGGSVHV
-708 ESDGEHGSSFIARL
+708 ESDGEHGSSFVARL

-730 ATGEKRVTD
+730 ATGEKRAID
-739 PAKASWPG
+739 PAKAAWPG

-756 TLMRELTVT
+756 TLMRELLCS

-790 MFDVVLLD
+790 MFDVVMLD

-811 RLRAPRG
+811 RLRAPGG
-818 ARGRP
+818 ARGQP
-823 WVIGLSAHAKPEEE
+823 WVIGLSAHAGPEEE

-842 EGMDCFLVKPMPL
+842 EGMNCFLVKPMPL
-855 AALAE
+855 AALVE
-860 AMFAAPAAQRVWR
+860 AIFAAPAAQRVWR
-873 TAGVETAE
+873 TTGTE
-881 TGTPLRERL
+881 TGEMAAPLRERL
-890 LEIYARETPRVMDK
+890 LEIYASETPRVVDK
-904 LRGAAQAHDWPALRS
+904 LRGAAQAHDWMTLRS
-919 LAHYLQN
+919 LAHYLKN

-932 DERLQRCCHDLQFAA
+932 AGQLQRCCHDLESAA
-947 ETASD
+947 KAAAD
-952 DSVGS
+952 DSVGP
-957 LLTALELAANEPL
+957 LLTAVELAANEPL
-970 ALRRK
+970 FFRRK
-975 QLPVSARPRAQVG
+975 RPLGHARQLVAA
-988 QLAHA
+988 